1 MKKNIPIAKIQKP
14 DECLLSQLLEGEK
27 DDAKAW
33 DGEALLEYI
42 KREASKNINL
52 YRSFNRE

>member
-1 MKKNIPIAKIQKP
+1 MKKNIPIEKTQKP
-14 DECLLSQLLEGEK
+14 GECLLSQLLEGEGGN
-27 DDAKAW
+27 AKAW
-33 DGEALLEYI
+33 DDKALLEYI